1 MILMKTDEY
10 KREKERNQRMRSL
23 IRRMAGLLQDYDIN
37 KIDYQAKR
45 FWKKRKKLRSRNRVA
60 IFFPTCTSSFTPPGL
75 HTPLRV
81 SCSRSTW

>member
-37 KIDYQAKR
+37 KIDYQAK
-45 FWKKRKKLRSRNRVA
+45 KILEEAEEVA
-60 IFFPTCTSSFTPPGL
+60 LS
-75 HTPLRV
+75 
-81 SCSRSTW
+81 